1 MLLAALANLLKAG
14 KTQALE
20 QHNVRS
26 HGRLTVSA
34 EVMAWG
40 LVWRRLSSV
49 VRVAII
55 SESIGRISFQFYLLL
70 APRDM
75 LFSFRIF
82 EEKTFFSNFHGFF
95 SFSLI
100 LGARGAKISKRYS
113 SLE

>member
-40 LVWRRLSSV
+40 LVWRRL
-49 VRVAII
+49 
-55 SESIGRISFQFYLLL
+55 
-70 APRDM
+70 
-75 LFSFRIF
+75 
-82 EEKTFFSNFHGFF
+82 
-95 SFSLI
+95 
-100 LGARGAKISKRYS
+100 
-113 SLE
+113 